1 MKVRVLTSIGIAV
14 FGLPILFLSEYL
26 VYPMAVALLSL
37 AAMYEMTA
45 LTGFRSKP
53 LVWVPSYL
61 IAVLMPIGAYFADAD
76 SFNYITACGGLLI
89 AFLFYLYAYGVLN
102 RGKVKFDSIAMHF
115 TTQVYICLSFTALSL
130 VRYIPYG
137 AYIFAL
143 VFVGSW
149 VCDMFAYFV
158 GRAIGKHKLIVE
170 ISPKKTVEGSIG
182 GIVCTTLAFALYGF
196 IIRLLDGPE
205 PSYVMLIVLGF
216 ALSIIAQFGDLI
228 CSLIKREHGVKDYG
242 NIFPGHGGVLDRFD
256 SILAVAPVLYVLCV
270 LFPPFA

>member
-170 ISPKKTVEGSIG
+170 ISPKKTIEGSIG
-182 GIVCTTLAFALYGF
+182 GIVCTTLAFALYGL

-205 PSYVMLIVLGF
+205 PSYVVLIILGF

>member
-26 VYPMAVALLSL
+26 VYPMAVALLCL

-61 IAVLMPIGAYFADAD
+61 IAVLMPIGAYFVDAD
-76 SFNYITACGGLLI
+76 SFDYITACGGLLI

-170 ISPKKTVEGSIG
+170 ISPKKTIEGSIG
-182 GIVCTTLAFALYGF
+182 GIVCTTLAFALYGL

-205 PSYVMLIVLGF
+205 PSYVVLIILGF

-228 CSLIKREHGVKDYG
+228 CSLIKRVQS
-242 NIFPGHGGVLDRFD
+242 LR
-256 SILAVAPVLYVLCV
+256 
-270 LFPPFA
+270 

>member
-14 FGLPILFLSEYL
+14 IGLPILFLSEYL
-26 VYPMAVALLSL
+26 VYPMAIALLSL

-53 LVWVPSYL
+53 AVWVPSYL
-61 IAVLMPIGAYFADAD
+61 LVMAMPIGAYFVNAD
-76 SFNYITACGGLLI
+76 SFTYLTACGGALLL
-89 AFLFYLYAYGVLN
+89 FLFYLYGYAILK
-102 RGKVKFDSIAMHF
+102 RGTVKFANVSMHF
-115 TTQVYICLSFTALSL
+115 TTMLYISVSFTSLAL
-130 VRYIPYG
+130 VRYITNGVYL
-137 AYIFAL
+137 FAL
-143 VFVGSW
+143 VFVASW

-158 GRAIGKHKLIVE
+158 GRAIGKHKLIEE

-196 IIRLLDGPE
+196 IISLFEGPS
-205 PSYVMLIVLGF
+205 PSYLVLVILGF

-228 CSLIKREHGVKDYG
+228 CSLIKREHGIKDYG
-242 NIFPGHGGVLDRFD
+242 SIFPGHGGVLDRFD
-256 SILAVAPVLYVLCV
+256 SVLAVAPILYVFCV

>member
-256 SILAVAPVLYVLCV
+256 SVIYISPLVFLIVYYIGI
-270 LFPPFA
+270 F

>member
-14 FGLPILFLSEYL
+14 IGLPILFLSEYL
-26 VYPMAVALLSL
+26 VYPMAIALLSL

-53 LVWVPSYL
+53 AVWVPSYL
-61 IAVLMPIGAYFADAD
+61 LVMAMPIGAYFVNAD
-76 SFNYITACGGLLI
+76 SFTYLTACGGALLL
-89 AFLFYLYAYGVLN
+89 FLFYLYGYAILK
-102 RGKVKFDSIAMHF
+102 RGTVKFANVSMHF
-115 TTQVYICLSFTALSL
+115 TTMLYISVSFTSLAL
-130 VRYIPYG
+130 VRYITNGVYL
-137 AYIFAL
+137 FAL
-143 VFVGSW
+143 VFVASW

-158 GRAIGKHKLIVE
+158 GRAIGKHKLIEE

-196 IIRLLDGPE
+196 IISLFEGPS
-205 PSYVMLIVLGF
+205 PNYLVLVILGF

-228 CSLIKREHGVKDYG
+228 CSLIKREHGIKDYG
-242 NIFPGHGGVLDRFD
+242 SIFPGHGGVLDRFD
-256 SILAVAPVLYVLCV
+256 SVLAVAPILYVFCV